1 MSDRFDQAGYGTI
14 PVGFGERLAVVVVDF
29 QLAFTDPSFPAGR
42 SPHVQR
48 AVENTTVLLKV
59 ARRHNVPVAT
69 CHTAWCGERDMIP
82 WKASAI
88 RTGMFHGDRGTEMD
102 PRIRDAAYDAHFVKA
117 TPSIFFGTALV
128 PFLIKNRVDTVIVT
142 GCTTS
147 GCVRASIIDSFAWGF
162 RTIVPEDCVGDM
174 EQSAHEANLL
184 DVGRRYA
191 DIVTS
196 AECIAEIER
205 RGSVPATLKGEKY
218 AEVRA

>member
-1 MSDRFDQAGYGTI
+1 MSDRFDAAGYGEI

-29 QLAFTDPSFPAGR
+29 QLAFTDPTYQAGR
-42 SPHVQR
+42 SPHIQR
-48 AVENTTVLLKV
+48 AVVNTAALLKV
-59 ARRHNVPVAT
+59 ARACDVPVAT
-69 CHTAWCGERDMIP
+69 CHTAWSSERDMIP
-82 WKASAI
+82 WKAAAI
-88 RTGMFHGDRGTEMD
+88 RVGMFHGDPATQMD

-128 PFLIKNRVDTVIVT
+128 PFLVKSKVDTVIVT

-174 EQSAHEANLL
+174 EESAHRANLL

-196 AECIAEIER
+196 ATCIAEIKR
-205 RGSVPATLKGEKY
+205 RARKQPDTQGEEHAT
-218 AEVRA
+218 V

>member
-1 MSDRFDQAGYGTI
+1 MTDRFDAAGYGAI
-14 PVGFGERLAVVVVDF
+14 PIGFGETIAVVVVDF
-29 QLAFTDPSFPAGR
+29 QLAFTDPAFPTGQ
-42 SPHVQR
+42 SPHIQR
-48 AVENTTVLLKV
+48 AVDNTAALLKV
-59 ARRHNVPVAT
+59 ARQHDVPVAT
-69 CHTAWCGERDMIP
+69 CHTAWCGERDMIL
-82 WKASAI
+82 WKTASI
-88 RTGMFHGDRGTEMD
+88 RTGLFHGDKATEMD

-147 GCVRASIIDSFAWGF
+147 GCVRASIVDSFAWGF

-174 EQSAHEANLL
+174 EESAHRANLL

-196 AECIAEIER
+196 ADCVREIE
-205 RGSVPATLKGEKY
+205 L
-218 AEVRA
+218 RAKNKTEQGKQHAAA